1 MKSIPTF
8 NREQIQVQYKGATY
22 KMSRGAM
29 LHHFLEEHGG
39 PDQHLYIAA
48 LVNNRLYGRSYPLRS
63 DCTLETVT
71 RSDRLGWDVYR
82 RSACL
87 MLYEAARRVD
97 PNLHV
102 VLSQTLGDGYYFYSA
117 EPEDISHD
125 TVEAIQKEMLALAEE
140 DLPLRVQSMSVIEAR
155 RLFSESGHEGKVHL
169 LRTHWEPKVRVV
181 WCGGFFDL
189 FHSAVTFSTGAVD
202 TFKLEPYAQGMV
214 LRFPRRGSPGI
225 KGEIRAQP
233 KLFATYQETRRWNQI
248 LGTYNVGDLNRLCL
262 TGGIDETIQAAEG
275 FQEKKIVSIAD
286 QIAEGRN
293 RLRLVLIAGPSASGK
308 TTFSKRLSV
317 QLRVNGIRPVSLS
330 IDDFFVERSKTPRDP
345 SGDYDFESIHA
356 IDLQLLGDVLA
367 KLLSG
372 QEVLSPV
379 FDFHEGKAKP
389 MDKWRPM
396 KLKKDQILIMEGI
409 HGLNDTLTNS
419 IPAEHKFKIYISA
432 LTQLCIDDH
441 NRIFTSDTRLLRRL
455 VRDRHFR
462 GYSAVE
468 TLKRW
473 PSVRHGENRN
483 IFPFQEQADAMFN
496 SALVYEHAVLK
507 PYAQRYL
514 LEVPQDDQ
522 VFMEAYRLL
531 RFIRWILPVFK
542 DHVPPN
548 SILREFVGESV
559 FHY

>member
-1 MKSIPTF
+1 MNKVSAF
-8 NREQIQVQYKGATY
+8 NREHILVQYKGETH
-22 KMSRGAM
+22 KMGRGAM
-29 LHHFLEEHGG
+29 LHHFLEKHGG

-63 DCTLETVT
+63 DCTVETVT

-117 EPEDISHD
+117 EPENISRD
-125 TVEAIQKEMLALAEE
+125 TVDKIQVEMQRMTEE

-155 RLFSESGHEGKVHL
+155 RLFSESGHAGKVHL

-202 TFKLEPYAQGMV
+202 TFKLEQYAQGMV
-214 LRFPRRGSPGI
+214 LRFPRRGSTGI

-262 TGGIDETIQAAEG
+262 TGAIDEAIQAAEG
-275 FQEKKIVSIAD
+275 FHEKKIASIAD
-286 QIAEGRN
+286 QIAAGRD

-330 IDDFFVERSKTPRDP
+330 IDDFFVERSETPRDA

-356 IDLQLLGDVLA
+356 IDLGLLGDVLA

-372 QEVLSPV
+372 QEVLSPI
-379 FDFHEGKAKP
+379 FDFHEGKARP
-389 MDKWRPM
+389 MNKWRPM
-396 KLKKDQILIMEGI
+396 KLEQDQILIMEGI
-409 HGLNDTLTNS
+409 HGLNDTLTHS
-419 IPAEHKFKIYISA
+419 IPAQHKFKIYISA

-514 LEVPQDDQ
+514 LEVPQDDP
-522 VFMEAYRLL
+522 VFVEAYRLL

-542 DHVPPN
+542 DRVPPN